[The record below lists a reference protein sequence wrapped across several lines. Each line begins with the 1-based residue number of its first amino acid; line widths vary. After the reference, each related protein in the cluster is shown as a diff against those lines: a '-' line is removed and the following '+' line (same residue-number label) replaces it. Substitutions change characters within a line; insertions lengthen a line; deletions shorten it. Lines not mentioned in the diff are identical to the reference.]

1 MFKKLAA
8 IIVVLALVAIAAYS
22 YAASPALPIYNVPG
36 GGQKSID
43 HPGETDFTSIGAWG
57 FDNTG
62 NPGFIVLKGVS
73 TATSVPYY
81 LWVDGQGKLRMASY
95 PMLMNYS
102 SFPTGNWTPA
112 TLSGTAGVIVG
123 QQ

>member
-22 YAASPALPIYNVPG
+22 YAASPALPTYTAFQG
-36 GGQKSID
+36 TTKSVVQ
-43 HPGETDFTSIGAWG
+43 PGETDFTSIGAWG
-57 FDNTG
+57 FDNSG
-62 NPGFIVLKGVS
+62 NPGYIVLKGSS
-73 TATSVPYY
+73 TGTVYPYY

>member
-8 IIVVLALVAIAAYS
+8 IVLVLALVAVAAYS

-43 HPGETDFTSIGAWG
+43 QPGETDFTNIGAWG

-62 NPGFIVLKGVS
+62 NPGFIVLKGAS

-81 LWVDGQGKLRMASY
+81 LWVDTQGRLRMASY
-95 PMLMNYS
+95 ATLSVYA
-102 SFPTGNWTPA
+102 SFPTGDWSPVNYN
-112 TLSGTAGVIVG
+112 STAGVIVG